1 MRVIILQYCASY
13 DTNFSGMCKKMT
25 YSRFFSCLTLLAA
38 VCGLSRSQPENV
50 DIRNV
55 NMQNVTQQLARRFEE
70 LRTVGLGLDALQ
82 VGCGTRMFDAVVVI
96 TYCFCL
102 I

>member
-1 MRVIILQYCASY
+1 
-13 DTNFSGMCKKMT
+13 MT
-25 YSRFFSCLTLLAA
+25 FSRFLSCLTLLAA

-82 VGCGTRMFDAVVVI
+82 VSRGTRMFDAVVVI
-96 TYCFCL
+96 LFL
-102 I
+102 FNLRLQFL